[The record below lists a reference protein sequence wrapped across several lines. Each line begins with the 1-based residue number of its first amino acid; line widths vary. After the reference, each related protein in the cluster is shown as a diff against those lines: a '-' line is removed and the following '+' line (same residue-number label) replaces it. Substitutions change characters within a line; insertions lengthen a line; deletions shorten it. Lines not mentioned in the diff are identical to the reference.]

1 MTHNFLP
8 LCPFG
13 PGTSQIDAAHS
24 PEHFYIK
31 FGPDRGVKALQKSKI
46 DFLWYFN
53 VKTRGAAGRKLFFG
67 GALWRGVLAMKKR
80 IFRWGPRW
88 EIGFR
93 FLFRGLFLFPSSVFL
108 FLLPF
113 LSLFLFFSGVAFF
126 EFPIG
131 FARNLSAI

>member
-1 MTHNFLP
+1 MTHNFLFM
-8 LCPFG
+8 CPFG

-31 FGPDRGVKALQKSKI
+31 IGPHRGVKALQKRKFR
-46 DFLWYFN
+46 FLWYFN
-53 VKTRGAAGRKLFFG
+53 YKTRGAAGRKLFLG
-67 GALWRGVLAMKKR
+67 GALWRGVLAMKNAFSGGAR
-80 IFRWGPRW
+80 GW

-93 FLFRGLFLFPSSVFL
+93 CLFRGLFFFPSPVFP

-126 EFPIG
+126 EFPLG
-131 FARNLSAI
+131 VAQ